1 MFYFFREFF
10 LVFYRIYAEDGAI
23 PSKTPIIPGDPFVGR
38 IKVRSVPPPRT
49 AKTVKYSIAAV
60 ENINDSESISLFLT
74 PCSQSP
80 VDDTNNDIILNRTG
94 TGPGSTA
101 QEPLALVAKMSDSK
115 RSALESEERVELEIA
130 AEPDT
135 TSPEIRY
142 SESIRHSLTFL
153 FVTSRLVG
161 ESVLSALRHQL

>member
-1 MFYFFREFF
+1 M
-10 LVFYRIYAEDGAI
+10 
-23 PSKTPIIPGDPFVGR
+23 
-38 IKVRSVPPPRT
+38 
-49 AKTVKYSIAAV
+49 
-60 ENINDSESISLFLT
+60 
-74 PCSQSP
+74 
-80 VDDTNNDIILNRTG
+80 DDTNNDIILNRTG

-101 QEPLALVAKMSDSK
+101 QEPLALVAKISDSK

-142 SESIRHSLTFL
+142 GESIQHSLTFL